1 MQTQDNT
8 EMCYRRGNRRTR
20 PKTSSRPSKSKSI
33 HQRIKLKY
41 TNNKRPSKP
50 NLPNV
55 LESFKLSLP
64 MDFSKSCLLQ
74 LSGSC
79 NTLDYIC
86 QASST
91 SFGKSLKFSRFQNTL
106 YTLKR
111 CGLYLGTNLLSRY
124 DNGRGKE
131 KMLQ

>member
-1 MQTQDNT
+1 MQTQDNPKT
-8 EMCYRRGNRRTR
+8 CYRSGNRRTR
-20 PKTSSRPSKSKSI
+20 RKTSLQPSKSKSI
-33 HQRIKLKY
+33 HQRINLEY

-55 LESFKLSLP
+55 LESFKLLLP

-74 LSGSC
+74 LFGSC
-79 NTLDYIC
+79 NSLDYIH

-91 SFGKSLKFSRFQNTL
+91 SFGKFLKFSRLQNTL

-111 CGLYLGTNLLSRY
+111 CKLYLGTNLLSRY